1 MDQIHNKGKVDV
13 IEARTSSLAQVHE
26 HLLDHISNSP
36 ITMTAQKN
44 TYRQFPIRL
53 ESSVA
58 DALDR
63 YAQATQI
70 PKTTISRIAL
80 VKFMHELENSGARSA
95 IEKVCLTATQNS

>member
-1 MDQIHNKGKVDV
+1 MDQIHNKRKVDV
-13 IEARTSSLAQVHE
+13 IEARTSSLAQVHD
-26 HLLDHISNSP
+26 HLLDHISDST
-36 ITMTAQKN
+36 TMTAQKI

-53 ESSVA
+53 EASIA

-80 VKFMHELENSGARSA
+80 VKFMNELENSGARSA
-95 IEKVCLTATQNS
+95 IEKACLTTPQKS